1 MRLTN
6 IDGYRTIDEYV
17 TQKLAD
23 FEREE
28 KTFETLFSY
37 MFRESDN
44 IMAESSDG
52 YRVKKITYG
61 ECKAEILALAPH
73 LALALDG
80 VKKGSMVGLYMA
92 NSLEWIEIFWALL
105 LCGYKP
111 LLMNSRLNERVL
123 ESILADYGVEAVLS
137 DGKIFSVKTLLTD
150 ELSENV
156 RTKAMSPLQNPVW
169 ENEIVFMSSGTTEKV
184 KLCVYTGENLFY
196 QIADSVSI
204 VKHCPKIAAHYH
216 GELKQ
221 LVLLPFYHVFG
232 FIAVYVWFG
241 FFSRTFVFPKDLQAQ
256 TVLNT
261 VKKHNVTHIFAVPL
275 VWDSIYKA
283 ALKKIRL
290 RGEKTFAKF
299 EKALRFAEKHGKFGD
314 WFARKAFKEIRQGLF
329 GESVQ
334 FLISGGSFIQKETLA
349 FFNGIGYHL
358 TNGYG
363 MTEIGITSVEIS
375 DNKKTLASGS
385 IGRPF
390 NYTQYRIGD
399 TGELEVK
406 GKTRAHSIWQGG
418 IKRATDYNEWFQT
431 RDLAHS
437 EGGRYYVGGRHDD
450 LIVCENGE
458 NLNPVQTEKA
468 LLVESAEA
476 VCLFESEGQPV
487 LLVHVKD
494 CYSSEKLQ
502 GVYDKILENIKTA
515 NLETVVR
522 KIHVTPDPLLE
533 DGDFKISRK
542 KVAKRFKNG
551 EFRLIDWQ
559 NMQRHLDEML
569 SALELEVRAC
579 VAEVLDKDPATVGV
593 DANFFRDLDGSSLDY
608 FALNDRI
615 QTRYGVQLSAEEEQA
630 PSTVREICDC
640 ISKN

>member
-1 MRLTN
+1 MKLTN
-6 IDGYRTIDEYV
+6 IDGYKTIDEYI

-23 FEREE
+23 FEKEE
-28 KTFETLFSY
+28 KTFETLFAY
-37 MFRESDN
+37 MFRESHN

-52 YRVKKITYG
+52 YKVKKITYG

-73 LALALDG
+73 LQLALDG
-80 VKKGSMVGLYMA
+80 VTKGSMVGLHMA
-92 NSLEWIEIFWALL
+92 NSLEWIEILWALL

-111 LLMNSRLNERVL
+111 LLMNSRLNDKAIED
-123 ESILADYGVEAVLS
+123 ILTDYGVEAVLS
-137 DGKIFSVKTLLTD
+137 DGKAFSVKTIYTN

-156 RTKAMSPLQNPVW
+156 RTKAMSPLKTPTW
-169 ENEIVFMSSGTTEKV
+169 ENEIVFMSSGTTENV

-204 VKHCPKIAAHYH
+204 VKHCPKIAAHYN

-232 FIAVYVWFG
+232 FIAVYIWFG

-275 VWDSIYKA
+275 VWDSVYKA

-299 EKALRFAEKHGKFGD
+299 EKGLLFSNKHGKLGS

-334 FLISGGSFIQKETLA
+334 FLISGGSFIQKETLS

-363 MTEIGITSVEIS
+363 MTEIGISSVEIS
-375 DNKKTLASGS
+375 DNKKVLESSS

-390 NYTQYRIGD
+390 NHTQYRINEK
-399 TGELEVK
+399 GELEVK

-418 IKRATDYNEWFQT
+418 VKTLTNYDEWFQT
-431 RDLAHS
+431 KDLAHS
-437 EGGRYYVGGRHDD
+437 EGERYYVGGRHDD

-458 NLNPVQTEKA
+458 NLNPVQAEKA
-468 LLVESAEA
+468 LRIEGVEEA
-476 VCLFESEGQPV
+476 CLFESDGQPV
-487 LLVHVKD
+487 LLAHVKD
-494 CYSSEKLQ
+494 CYSPEKLQ
-502 GVYDKILENIKTA
+502 SVYERLLEKMKTA
-515 NLETVVR
+515 NLETTVR
-522 KIHVTPDPLLE
+522 KIHLTPNSLL
-533 DGDFKISRK
+533 DSGDFKISRK
-542 KVAKRFKNG
+542 KVARRFKND
-551 EFRLIDWQ
+551 EFRLIDLQDMQ
-559 NMQRHLDEML
+559 NHLDELL
-569 SALELEVRAC
+569 SALELEVRGY
-579 VAEVLDKDPATVGV
+579 VAEVLDKAPDEVGV